1 MSVREVNH
9 AKTLILKQIT
19 WLKVTILNDS
29 STAGNW
35 SCNVVSPSNYCI
47 GYETKESLIH
57 LEKNIHS
64 NKNLNPKLKTQYL
77 RWKKKDSNKMKE
89 ETIETENNKKNK
101 NGFSNE
107 KRVR

>member
-1 MSVREVNH
+1 M
-9 AKTLILKQIT
+9 
-19 WLKVTILNDS
+19 KVTILINS
-29 STAGNW
+29 STAGSW
-35 SCNVVSPSNYCI
+35 SCNVVSPSSYCI
-47 GYETKESLIH
+47 GHETKESLIH

-64 NKNLNPKLKTQYL
+64 NKNLYPKLKTQYL
-77 RWKKKDSNKMKE
+77 RRKKKDSNKMKE